1 MKAPVS
7 AIILAAGYSSR
18 MGAFKPL
25 LPFGETTVLE
35 RAIVLFRTAGI
46 HDIRVVAGHR
56 SADLLPLL
64 MRLKV
69 RPVLNKRYQEGM
81 FTSVVAAA
89 ESLDSESGA
98 FFLLPV
104 DIPLVRRET
113 VELLVRSYQNA
124 AEGILY
130 PAFRGTRGHPPL
142 ISGSF
147 RDRIISW
154 NGDGGLN
161 ALLMQYEQDS
171 ATVETGDEGIL
182 RDMDTPEDYQ
192 RLRNTLQEG
201 TLPSRHN
208 CEQLM
213 CERFAVDSPVIE
225 HCRAVAHF
233 ALLLAGKLNDAG
245 CHLDMALIE
254 AAALLHDLAK
264 GERDHAA
271 AGAAILRGMGYDTV
285 ADLVAVHM
293 EVPPRTD
300 DVIDDA
306 DLLFLTD
313 KLVEG
318 TRFVPLE
325 TRFKRQ
331 LERYAHDRTVL
342 ARINRRLENARRI
355 KRRVEERLGLSVADV
370 LMGTP
375 S

>member
-1 MKAPVS
+1 MMAPVS

-18 MGAFKPL
+18 MGEFKPL

-35 RAIVLFRTAGI
+35 RSVDLLRGAGI
-46 HDIRVVAGHR
+46 HDIRVVVGHR

-64 MRLKV
+64 MRLQV

-89 ESLDSESGA
+89 ESLDSGSGA

-104 DIPLVRRET
+104 DIPMVRRET

-124 AEGILY
+124 AEGIMY

-154 NGDGGLN
+154 NGNGGLN
-161 ALLMQYEQDS
+161 ALLMQYERDS
-171 ATVETGDEGIL
+171 ATIETGDEGIL
-182 RDMDTPEDYQ
+182 LDMDTPEDYE
-192 RLRNTLQEG
+192 RLRNTLRKG
-201 TLPSRHN
+201 TLPSRHD
-208 CEQLM
+208 CEQLL
-213 CERFAVDSPVIE
+213 CERFPVDSPVIE

-233 ALLLAGKLNDAG
+233 SLLLAGKLNDAG
-245 CHLDMALIE
+245 CHLDLALIE

-271 AGAAILRGMGYDTV
+271 AGADVLRGMGYGTV

-293 EVPPRTD
+293 EVPSRSD
-300 DVIDDA
+300 DAIDDA

-325 TRFKRQ
+325 TRFRRQ
-331 LERYAHDRTVL
+331 LERHAHDRPVL
-342 ARINRRLENARRI
+342 ARINQRLEIARKI
-355 KRRVEERLGLSVADV
+355 KRRVEERLGLPVADM
-370 LMGTP
+370 LMGVP